1 MSNNM
6 FNEEKIEVGKKLLE
20 RSKENAGIAMVLYIE
35 SMNRRKYDMARLFA
49 ENIIALKQDDF
60 DPYHIFAMTYMEE
73 GDFDKA
79 LDYLDK
85 PQLKNDFAENTDYIN
100 DRLLCLIK
108 TKKYEEAEKYVA
120 ATADS
125 DAKNTHSYL
134 KCAEKLYTALRKNG
148 ELRSVLEKFE
158 ELYGEAAERLSL
170 AMLDMADGKFA
181 EAAERLAILTKEDT
195 QQREYYTALSL
206 RPICLMRMDKPGWK
220 NEMREAAEKLDA
232 AADDPL
238 KGVLC
243 RQLSTPLWET
253 LGCEEKAEE
262 NQKFISEIQRFA
274 DDPDKYMDGLKA
286 EEKKD

>member
-1 MSNNM
+1 MLPHST
-6 FNEEKIEVGKKLLE
+6 LLQTTTE
-20 RSKENAGIAMVLYIE
+20 TQTTHN
-35 SMNRRKYDMARLFA
+35 
-49 ENIIALKQDDF
+49 
-60 DPYHIFAMTYMEE
+60 
-73 GDFDKA
+73 
-79 LDYLDK
+79 
-85 PQLKNDFAENTDYIN
+85 
-100 DRLLCLIK
+100 LLHAHRAYPAVCP
-108 TKKYEEAEKYVA
+108 
-120 ATADS
+120 
-125 DAKNTHSYL
+125 THSYL

-232 AADDPL
+232 AADDP
-238 KGVLC
+238 
-243 RQLSTPLWET
+243 
-253 LGCEEKAEE
+253 
-262 NQKFISEIQRFA
+262 
-274 DDPDKYMDGLKA
+274 DKYMDGLKA